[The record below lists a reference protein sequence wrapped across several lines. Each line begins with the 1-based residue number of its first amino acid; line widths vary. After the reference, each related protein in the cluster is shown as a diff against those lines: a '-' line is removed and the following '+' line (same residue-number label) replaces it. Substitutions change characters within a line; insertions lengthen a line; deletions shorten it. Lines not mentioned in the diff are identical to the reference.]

1 MNVTVEN
8 LGPCKKMLRIEVEA
22 AKVDATFDETT
33 KQFQKEANLPG
44 FRPGKAPRDM
54 VLKRFERDI
63 REETKNKLTRENY
76 QAALREKKIGVVR
89 MEDIEEVVFEKG
101 QAYQFIVTVE
111 TTPDFELP
119 DYKGIPVKRE
129 PAVVTDA
136 DVTKALN
143 MLRERQTKHETVQR
157 ELREGD
163 FAVINY
169 KGTSDGKPL
178 TDFAP
183 TARGLTQKEG
193 FWVESHKGS
202 FIPGFT
208 EQLNGAKAGD
218 KRTVNVDF
226 PADFVTPQLAGK
238 KGTFEVEVVEVKE
251 KILPEMND
259 DLAKAYGLETLD
271 KLTEAV
277 RQDLQNEVNMKQ
289 KGGMRDQAVKALLEK
304 VTCDLPASAVEQET
318 RTIIYDIVQ
327 TNTQRGVPKE
337 LLDEKKDEIYSNASE
352 AAKNRVKANFIFHK
366 IAAKEGIRVEEN
378 DMFQRLQS
386 LSMQYQMPIDKLV
399 KELQKNDSMGR
410 VNQEVLSE
418 KVVDFLIQN
427 AKVEDVPAGAAQA

>member
-33 KQFQKEANLPG
+33 KQYQKEVSLPG

-63 REETKNKLTRENY
+63 REETKTRLTRENY
-76 QAALREKKIGVVR
+76 NAALKEKKIGVVKF
-89 MEDIEEVVFEKG
+89 EDMEEVVFERG
-101 QAYQFIVTVE
+101 QNYQFIVTVE
-111 TTPDFELP
+111 TTPEFDLP
-119 DYKGIPVKRE
+119 EYKGIPVKRE
-129 PAVVTDA
+129 PAIVTDA
-136 DVTKALN
+136 DVNKAMT

-193 FWVESHKGS
+193 FWVESHKDS

-259 DLAKAYGLETLD
+259 DLAKAYGLDTLD
-271 KLTEAV
+271 KLREAV
-277 RQDLQNEVNMKQ
+277 RQDLQNDVNMKQ
-289 KGGMRDQAVKALLEK
+289 KGAMRDQAVKALLDK
-304 VTCDLPASAVEQET
+304 VQCDLPASAVEQET
-318 RTIIYDIVQ
+318 RTIVYEIVQ
-327 TNTQRGVPKE
+327 SNTQRGIPKE
-337 LLDEKKDEIYSNASE
+337 MLDENKDKIYANANE
-352 AAKNRVKANFIFHK
+352 TAKNRVKASFIFHK
-366 IAAKEGIRVEEN
+366 IAAKEGIRVEDQ
-378 DMFQRLQS
+378 DMFQRLQY
-386 LSMQYQMPIDKLV
+386 LSTQYQMPLDKLV
-399 KELQKNDSMGR
+399 KELEKNNGMGR
-410 VNQEVLSE
+410 VNEEILSE

-427 AKVEDVPAGAAQA
+427 AQVEDVPAPAATA